1 MLDLRAWDSVAKG
14 DQGAFSNMRALA
26 REIVHNESVA
36 PFSHL
41 TLTQGNPPPV
51 TGAPWYPPPAS
62 SRLAPA
68 PRRISEASL
77 PQLHTCQPPWQP
89 PRGSSPGPPLQP
101 VRPWVLAPRASGLPG
116 AALVNKTRA
125 LEQPRGLESAGASSV
140 RGSGA
145 GGTPGEQGAMVAAAA
160 AAAGGSALL

>member
-1 MLDLRAWDSVAKG
+1 MLYLRAWDSVAKG

-26 REIVHNESVA
+26 RGIVHNESVA
-36 PFSHL
+36 PFSYL
-41 TLTQGNPPPV
+41 TLTEGNPPPV
-51 TGAPWYPPPAS
+51 TGAPWSPSAA

-68 PRRISEASL
+68 PWRISQAPL
-77 PQLHTCQPPWQP
+77 PPLHTCQPPWQP
-89 PRGSSPGPPLQP
+89 PRGSSPGPPPQP
-101 VRPWVLAPRASGLPG
+101 VRPWVLAPRASRLPG

-125 LEQPRGLESAGASSV
+125 LEQPRGLGSAGASSV

-145 GGTPGEQGAMVAAAA
+145 GGTRGEQGAMVAAAA

>member
-1 MLDLRAWDSVAKG
+1 
-14 DQGAFSNMRALA
+14 MRALA
-26 REIVHNESVA
+26 RGIVHNERVA

-51 TGAPWYPPPAS
+51 TGAPWSPSAA

-68 PRRISEASL
+68 PGRISEASL
-77 PQLHTCQPPWQP
+77 LPLHTCQPPWQP

-101 VRPWVLAPRASGLPG
+101 IQPWVLAPRASGLPG
-116 AALVNKTRA
+116 AALVNKTGA
-125 LEQPRGLESAGASSV
+125 LEQPGGLESAGASSV
-140 RGSGA
+140 RGSGV
-145 GGTPGEQGAMVAAAA
+145 GGTRDEQGAMVAAAA